1 MPADTLGRLM
11 IDEPNG
17 VWLRGLYDKLANSGA
32 GDWVN
37 NATGSWVIRAAA
49 ADGSYDANGALVS
62 NGGGSFTYQTGSSG
76 NYYGT
81 IAANAALTA
90 GNTYYVVATILDS
103 DGNTICV
110 RKVKYVAGHH
120 GSQ

>member
-1 MPADTLGRLM
+1 MPADTLGRLTT
-11 IDEPNG
+11 DEPDVVRLN
-17 VWLRGLYDKLANSGA
+17 GLYDKISQAFIN
-32 GDWVN
+32 D
-37 NATGSWVIRAAA
+37 ATGEWVIRE
-49 ADGSYDANGALVS
+49 ADASGNYDAAGALVS
-62 NGGGSFTYQTGSSG
+62 NGAGSFAYDAGSSG

-90 GNTYYVVATILDS
+90 GSTYYVVATMLDS